1 MKRISCIALTL
12 FLVAAAYAA
21 AAAEGEAGAAGDG
34 PLVLSMFITLGERQ
48 QSMAPGENRYTDYLQ
63 EKFNVSF
70 DLTVVPGEAR
80 LEKQNLLLASGTYPD
95 IFFDGQFSP
104 ADQMKYGGQGVLIP
118 LNDLIAN
125 HGPAIQEAW
134 EILPVLQKWMVTP
147 DGNIYSIPA
156 VEECYHC
163 SVNQKHWINTTW
175 LEQLGLDMPGTTDEY
190 EAVLTAFRD
199 DDPNGNG
206 EQDEIPLTGAV
217 NTWSADVQDFLMS
230 AFIYTDGQRFLTA
243 DNGTIIFTPDKPEW
257 RDGLRWINRLYTSGL
272 IDSEAFTN
280 SRDTLRALANRPDDL
295 IVGAYAAGHALM
307 GAQEEGIWQQY
318 RVVPPL
324 RGPGG
329 VQLTAYRPYMPNF
342 GRFAITNKASDA
354 VQQRAMELANW
365 FYTTEGTLEMG
376 VRVARA
382 GVGRLLLGLGRPG
395 RPRPRRRARPLHQVA
410 AAADERGD
418 QLQVAHR
425 VPVLAQGPVQQLGGQ
440 PGHHD
445 APGLRALPGGGV
457 GQVHRPRARR
467 GGAGVDVLRAGGRAA
482 HRAVAGGD
490 PELRGAEHGGVH
502 HRPARHRDRVGL
514 LRAGLRRPAPG
525 PLPGGDAKDLRRL
538 PVVVFRRVRP
548 EAQRRFRPT
557 PALR

>member
-1 MKRISCIALTL
+1 MRKISCIALTL
-12 FLVAAAYAA
+12 FLFAAAYAA
-21 AAAEGEAGAAGDG
+21 AGAEGESAAAGDG
-34 PLVLSMFITLGERQ
+34 PLVMSMFITLGERQ

-63 EKFNVSF
+63 EKFDVSF

-118 LNDLIAN
+118 INDLIAN
-125 HGPAIQEAW
+125 HGPDIEKAW
-134 EILPVLQKWMVTP
+134 ELLPVLQKWMVTP

-175 LEQLGLDMPGTTDEY
+175 LDKLGLDMPGTTDEY

-206 EQDEIPLTGAV
+206 KQDEIPLTGAV

-243 DNGTIIFTPDKPEW
+243 DNGTIVFTPDKPEW

-324 RGPGG
+324 LGPGG

-342 GRFAITNKASDA
+342 GRFAITNKASAA

-376 VRVARA
+376 SGLRGPESEGFYWDWA
-382 GVGRLLLGLGRPG
+382 GPDDRGLDGEPAVYIKLPPPPMSEVTNYKWHTEFRFWHKALFNSWAASQDIMTRLGYERFLVVESDKYIDHVPAEVVPG
-395 RPRPRRRARPLHQVA
+395 SMYFSPEDAQLTA
-410 AAADERGD
+410 
-418 QLQVAHR
+418 QLQVEIQTYVEQNTVAFIT
-425 VPVLAQGPVQQLGGQ
+425 GQ
-440 PGHHD
+440 RDLDTEWDSYVRGFE
-445 APGLRALPGGGV
+445 GLRL
-457 GQVHRPRARR
+457 
-467 GGAGVDVLRAGGRAA
+467 A
-482 HRAVAGGD
+482 HYLEVMQKTYD
-490 PELRGAEHGGVH
+490 
-502 HRPARHRDRVGL
+502 D
-514 LRAGLRRPAPG
+514 
-525 PLPGGDAKDLRRL
+525 
-538 PVVVFRRVRP
+538 F
-548 EAQRRFRPT
+548 Q
-557 PALR
+557 